1 MFDLVS
7 SETSGQNVSCI
18 SWSKELPHILV
29 AGHGDTGYHGQQKGL
44 ISCWSLKNPAR
55 ATWTAMTTSGVTTV
69 DFSAANPN
77 SLAVGLHDGS
87 VFVVDINTKVRK
99 KESGKTR
106 TILGKHGDPVG
117 QVRWVRR
124 KLQNDEILVSIS
136 TDGRIIQWDVKRQ
149 GEQLELMRLGGVDLG
164 TIRTNT
170 AKHVSGGNVHS
181 KGKGI
186 CFDFSRDNASVYV
199 VGMENGML
207 HRCSCSS
214 SEQYLNSYLGHRGP
228 VYQVCWSYHSADIF
242 ISASADWTIKLWR
255 ERSFQPIFTF
265 NNAGEQ
271 VSDVCWSPSDS
282 TAFACSTTQ
291 GKLEVWDISIS
302 ILKPASSLRTG
313 GTISCATL
321 STKLPAIATGGADGK
336 IRLFCM
342 RGCSARGGGGS
353 ASRISKVIDQ
363 QSSSFIALFS
373 HDTY

>member
-1 MFDLVS
+1 MCLAEMCTV
-7 SETSGQNVSCI
+7 
-18 SWSKELPHILV
+18 KEKAFV
-29 AGHGDTGYHGQQKGL
+29 L
-44 ISCWSLKNPAR
+44 I
-55 ATWTAMTTSGVTTV
+55 
-69 DFSAANPN
+69 F
-77 SLAVGLHDGS
+77 LA
-87 VFVVDINTKVRK
+87 
-99 KESGKTR
+99 
-106 TILGKHGDPVG
+106 
-117 QVRWVRR
+117 
-124 KLQNDEILVSIS
+124 
-136 TDGRIIQWDVKRQ
+136 
-149 GEQLELMRLGGVDLG
+149 
-164 TIRTNT
+164 
-170 AKHVSGGNVHS
+170 
-181 KGKGI
+181 
-186 CFDFSRDNASVYV
+186 DNASVYV

-313 GTISCATL
+313 GTISCAPFQL
-321 STKLPAIATGGADGK
+321 NCQRLHVAADGK

-342 RGCSARGGGGS
+342 RGGSARGGS

-373 HDTY
+373 HDT